1 MKVERSFDDKD
12 IVKINYKNREVYLGS
27 KYNMTREI
35 ENLRES
41 LKGVNKKFKII
52 IFGIAGGAF
61 IKDLKEDFQELDILI
76 IEPLNELKEL
86 VESNIK
92 NFNEDIKV
100 ISMED
105 KEFRNNMKENANKR
119 FIEFKVF
126 SNYDLVFPNEVYEFK
141 KYIDEMLLNK
151 MVDDGTKL
159 CFSKEWVDNYLG
171 NIDKIIKSE
180 NLNHYKNVFQDK
192 PVIIVAA
199 GPSLEKNLHLLK
211 GNEDKFIIITGIRT
225 LRTLKNA
232 GIKCDFACVI
242 DGSEVMY
249 EVARE
254 ALNEEVPLFFQETA
268 NKKIIEEYSGKK
280 IYFTAPIYKELNT
293 KLFNFNT
300 DPLFQGGSVSHSC
313 LAIANYMGCNPII
326 FIGQDLAYTNNQMH
340 AAGATIKGEELESN
354 FFHLYVD
361 DINGNKVPTTYPLNT
376 FRKSFEE
383 FIKYYD
389 DKVYINATEG
399 GANMEGTLVRTLKE
413 VINENKEIIDKS
425 YIGKQKESNFDVKSI
440 IKGLKEHLS
449 EIKELK
455 KFAEEGVRENKSLTQ
470 KYLSNNKE
478 FKKSLDR
485 LDYLDKKLN
494 ERGEAFLLLNF
505 LLFPV
510 IREIDIAFY
519 DEKIENFESELE
531 YIKFISEKGAQLY
544 SNISYHIVNII
555 SDIENEIKLL
565 EEIDSGK

>member
-1 MKVERSFDDKD
+1 MDIERSFDDKD
-12 IVKINYKNREVYLGS
+12 IVKINYKNRDVYLGS

-35 ENLRES
+35 EKLRES
-41 LKGVNKKFKII
+41 LKGINKKYKII
-52 IFGIAGGAF
+52 IFGSAGGGF
-61 IKDLKEDFQELDILI
+61 VKDLKEDFKELDILI

-92 NFNEDIKV
+92 EVNEDIKV
-100 ISMED
+100 ISIED
-105 KEFRNNMKENANKR
+105 KAFRNEMKEHANKR

-159 CFSKEWVDNYLG
+159 CFSKDWVDNYLG
-171 NIDKIIKSE
+171 NMDKIIKNE
-180 NLNHYKNVFQDK
+180 NLNCYKDVFQNK
-192 PVIIVAA
+192 PVIIVSA

-249 EVARE
+249 EVAKE

-268 NKKIIEEYSGKK
+268 NKKIIEEYKGKK
-280 IYFTAPIYKELNT
+280 IYFTAPIYKELNI

-326 FIGQDLAYTNNQMH
+326 FIGQDLAYTNNQIH
-340 AAGATIKGEELESN
+340 AAGATIEGEELESN
-354 FFHLYVD
+354 FFQLYVD
-361 DINGNKVPTTYPLNT
+361 DIYGNKVPTTYPLNT

-383 FIKYYD
+383 FIKCYD

-399 GANMEGTLVRTLKE
+399 GANIEGTMVKPLIE
-413 VINENKEIIDKS
+413 VINEHKKTIDKS
-425 YIGKQKESNFDVKSI
+425 YIEKPKESNFDVNFI

-449 EIKELK
+449 GIRELK
-455 KFAEEGVRENKSLTQ
+455 NFAEEGVTENRSLTK

-485 LDYLDKKLN
+485 LDYLDKKLK
-494 ERGEAFLLLNF
+494 EKGDAFLLLNF
-505 LLFPV
+505 LLFPI

-531 YIKFISEKGAQLY
+531 YIKFISEKGEQLY
-544 SNISYHIVNII
+544 SNISYHMVNII
-555 SDIENEIKLL
+555 SDIENEIRLL
-565 EEIDSGK
+565 EEIDGGK